1 MGLNFEGMML
11 NQYNLIRVKG
21 RTSSS
26 LDPHQNC
33 VLDLICIRD
42 EKSKEG
48 LVFGGRYLLLVGQVR

>member
-1 MGLNFEGMML
+1 VL

-33 VLDLICIRD
+33 VLDLICIGD

-48 LVFGGRYLLLVGQVR
+48 LVFGGRYLLMVGQVK